1 VRADQ
6 SDTRILGTVSL
17 YFDLGGMP
25 ISFLLPFP
33 KHLGTDILK
42 QRPTTSTLISPVVE
56 YLKTKTRS
64 FEYTLG
70 VLEKLENQ
78 ARSEIA
84 RLGGNVGL
92 ERIIDALHV
101 DGATLG

>member
-1 VRADQ
+1 
-6 SDTRILGTVSL
+6 
-17 YFDLGGMP
+17 
-25 ISFLLPFP
+25 
-33 KHLGTDILK
+33 
-42 QRPTTSTLISPVVE
+42 VVE

-78 ARSEIA
+78 ARAEIA